1 MLYYIRKKW
10 LQGVQVCFLLICE
23 WGLQA
28 LASLLMIKTFDAIFR
43 LDVHDFLFWT
53 GINLGTWGLYFATSC
68 LREIVQARTIRILNN
83 QVRHDL
89 YRTLLGKSHQ
99 DFHVQDSG
107 EYISWLTNDVKQIE
121 NLAWKPFFECVGRVA
136 QVCWCIL
143 ALTAIHWSLV
153 AAAFV
158 ISLLMWFVPKVFEK
172 NLAQRGKDCSEQ
184 QASAVGVLK
193 DLLAG
198 FDIFRLFQKEK
209 RFLEQA
215 DASSE
220 LLEKPAYCLKRAQTI
235 ASGLMGYVN
244 VAAQF
249 LTDILVMFLAFN
261 GCVSVGVFAGAGN
274 LTGGVAT
281 GLDAITK
288 YRLSFSAGKAYFEK
302 INFQT
307 EPLSCGA
314 ETEILP
320 MEHAI
325 TLQNVSFQYGNAPV
339 LDNISMTFER
349 GKKYALVGPSGC
361 GKSTVLKLLLGWLPD
376 YSGTILIDGRDI
388 RNFTPEQI
396 QQQMSYI
403 PQNVFLFNT
412 TIRENIT
419 MGDSF
424 SDEEMQ
430 RALRESALEQEILAM
445 ENGLETVVG
454 EGGNCIS
461 GGQKQRIAIARALI
475 HKRSILLV
483 DEGTS
488 ALDQQNADIV
498 ESTLL
503 RNPQVTLILVSHHL
517 SKERKAQFAK
527 IYDIR

>member
-1 MLYYIRKKW
+1 MMLYYIKKKW
-10 LQGVQVCFLLICE
+10 FQSAQVCFLLVVE

-28 LASLLMIKTFDAIFR
+28 LASLIMIKTFDAIFR
-43 LDVHDFLFWT
+43 LDVPNFLFWT
-53 GINLGTWGLYFATSC
+53 GINLATWGAYFATSC

-89 YRTLLGKSHQ
+89 YRTLLGKNNQ
-99 DFHVQDSG
+99 DFHGQDSG

-121 NLAWKPFFECVGRVA
+121 NLAWKPFFACVGRIA

-153 AAAFV
+153 AAACI
-158 ISLLMWFVPKVFEK
+158 ISLLMWFIPKVFEK
-172 NLAQRGKDCSEQ
+172 KLEQRGKACSEQ

-193 DLLAG
+193 DLLSG
-198 FDIFRLFQKEK
+198 FDIFRLFQKEE

-215 DASSE
+215 DAASE
-220 LLEKPAYCLKRAQTI
+220 LLEKPAYRLKRAQTI
-235 ASGLMGYVN
+235 AAGLMGYVN

-249 LTDILVMFLAFN
+249 ITDILVMFLAL
-261 GCVSVGVFAGAGN
+261 GVYVSVGVFAGAGN

-281 GLDAITK
+281 GLDGITK
-288 YRLSFSAGKAYFEK
+288 YRLSFSAGKPYFEK
-302 INFQT
+302 IHVQPGPISGESAFLENV
-307 EPLSCGA
+307 
-314 ETEILP
+314 
-320 MEHAI
+320 I
-325 TLQNVSFQYGNAPV
+325 TLQNVSFQYGNSPV
-339 LDNISMTFER
+339 LDNVSMSFEK

-361 GKSTVLKLLLGWLPD
+361 GKSTLLKLLLGWLPD
-376 YSGTILIDGRDI
+376 YSGTISIDGRDM
-388 RNFTPEQI
+388 RNFTPAQI
-396 QQQMSYI
+396 QRQMSYI
-403 PQNVFLFNT
+403 SQDVYLFNT

-419 MGDSF
+419 MGDVF

-430 RALRESALEQEILAM
+430 QALQDSALAQDILTM
-445 ENGLETVVG
+445 ENGLDTVVG
-454 EGGNCIS
+454 EGGNCVS

-498 ESTLL
+498 EHTLL
-503 RNPQVTLILVSHHL
+503 SNPELTLILVSHHL
-517 SKERKAQFAK
+517 SEERKAQFTK
-527 IYDIR
+527 VYEMG